1 VSPTGRL
8 IDDGDLPGA
17 LNMARDVALLE
28 QVAAGAAPTTV
39 RLYGW
44 APPCLSL
51 GRNQPLSCADLEF
64 CRRWRLD
71 VVRRPTGGRAVLH
84 HLELTYSVTAAL
96 GRDGLPRAVQEAY
109 RTVCAGLVRACRQ
122 LGVEVSLTPGEVNLA
137 LPGPRTAVPCF
148 QAPAGGEVVVGRRKL
163 IGSAMR
169 VRHGAM
175 LQHGAI
181 LLGWDGELQAGAMG
195 LESDAELRTQV
206 TTLEAELGRSPDRA
220 SVCRAVVQGLEAELE
235 ITLEPGGLSEV
246 ESARELELA
255 DTYRGLSVSG

>member
-1 VSPTGRL
+1 MGDTSPWRL
-8 IDDGDLPGA
+8 IDDSGLPGA

-28 QVAAGAAPTTV
+28 QVSAAAAPPTV

-51 GRNQPLSCADLEF
+51 GRNQPETAADLEF
-64 CRRWRLD
+64 CSRHGVD

-84 HLELTYSVTAAL
+84 HLELTYSVTAPV
-96 GRDGLPRAVQEAY
+96 GRDGLPRAVQEIY
-109 RTVCAGLVRACRQ
+109 RKLCAGLVLACRE
-122 LGVEVSLTPGEVNLA
+122 LGVEASLTPGEVNLA

-169 VRHGAM
+169 VKSGVV

-181 LLGWDGELQAGAMG
+181 LLGWDGRLQAGAMG
-195 LESDAELRTQV
+195 LLDDRELRAQV
-206 TTLEAELGRSPDRA
+206 TTIEAELGRPPDRA
-220 SVCRAVVQGLEAELE
+220 SVALAVVQGLETELGVSLTPGALTEAEL
-235 ITLEPGGLSEV
+235 
-246 ESARELELA
+246 AREHELA
-255 DTYRGLSVSG
+255 SEYRPAAK